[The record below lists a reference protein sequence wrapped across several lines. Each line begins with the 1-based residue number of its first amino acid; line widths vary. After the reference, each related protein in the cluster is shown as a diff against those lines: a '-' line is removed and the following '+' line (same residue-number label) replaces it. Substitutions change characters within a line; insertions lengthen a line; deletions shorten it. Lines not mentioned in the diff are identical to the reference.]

1 MYMKVF
7 LLICTIAILLLVSR
21 VYYEKQ
27 VEGLENM
34 ENAEEPVQNVN
45 PETVQEE
52 TTNIEP
58 QPNEETTGTDPA
70 NLKPPDGGDFNDFI
84 NKIGQ
89 IEELT
94 NGVKNQMFETQKN
107 KERFALDEK
116 NKPCDTNTY
125 FINQHFNHYYPQ
137 TVETKKDETKDLPI
151 NYFLNNI
158 IAKKKSKNKDTENA
172 TSIKSKKKSSI
183 PKTKGTGFFT
193 DIGSCKKSNGPP
205 PYNF

>member
-34 ENAEEPVQNVN
+34 ENAEEPVN
-45 PETVQEE
+45 PETAQEE

-58 QPNEETTGTDPA
+58 QPNEETMETDPA
-70 NLKPPDGGDFNDFI
+70 NLNQSTENDFNDFI

-94 NGVKNQMFETQKN
+94 NGVKNQMFEAQKN
-107 KERFALDEK
+107 KKTASPMEK
-116 NKPCDTNTY
+116 HEPCNTNTY

-137 TVETKKDETKDLPI
+137 TVEKKKDETKDLPI
-151 NYFLNNI
+151 NYFRNNI

-183 PKTKGTGFFT
+183 PKNKGTGFFT
-193 DIGSCKKSNGPP
+193 DISSCKKMNGPK